1 MFVRFIRD
9 KDYKTIGLLVASQKQ
24 ISAKYWLP
32 TYGEQFLFHYRI
44 EFFQRIRIVLV
55 RDFVRVDRDLNI
67 KKCVMR
73 SSILT
78 CRSCLRSQKVCC
90 RCEINSENLCIDFEC
105 KRFRKRGCK
114 KIVDHYNAIP
124 SLKQLIARLGFDQ
137 RTLIFDFVGWFTRSH
152 NFSQL
157 PGSLLR

>member
-1 MFVRFIRD
+1 M
-9 KDYKTIGLLVASQKQ
+9 
-24 ISAKYWLP
+24 P
-32 TYGEQFLFHYRI
+32 TYGERFSLDSRF

-55 RDFVRVDRDLNI
+55 RDFDIVARDLNI

-78 CRSCLRSQKVCC
+78 CRSCLRSEKVCC
-90 RCEINSENLCIDFEC
+90 RSEMNSENLCIDFEC

-114 KIVDHYNAIP
+114 KIVDHYNANP